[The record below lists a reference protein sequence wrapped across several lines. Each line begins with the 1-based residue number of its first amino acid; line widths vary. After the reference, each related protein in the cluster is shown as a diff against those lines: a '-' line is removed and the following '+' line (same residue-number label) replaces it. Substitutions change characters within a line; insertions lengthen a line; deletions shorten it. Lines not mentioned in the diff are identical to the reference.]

1 MKTGLYNS
9 GMKLTDWTQ
18 RLIQLLARLQ
28 AFPWRTTARVMLL
41 RFREDRL
48 GLTAGS
54 LTFTTVTS
62 LVPLA
67 TVALAIFSAFPK
79 FAQMQLLLQNWMT
92 QNLFPKAIASS
103 VITYIN
109 QFASKASQLGWMSS
123 IFLFFSALAVMLTV
137 DGTLNKIWRVRS
149 RRPLTQRILV
159 YWAGLTLGPLA
170 LTVSLALSSYALGS
184 AKGWIPSVNPTLA
197 RGFSHALQFALVVGL
212 ATCAYRLVPNTPVRW
227 RHAAAGGLFV
237 ALGIDLARRGLG
249 LYIGS
254 ASVSSIYGAFA
265 VLPILLLWLYI
276 LWAIVLL
283 GAVIAAYLPSI
294 TAGIARAGDHPSFAL
309 ELALEVLHALRELQ
323 PQTARGASAQDLALR
338 LRVSNLQLEPS
349 LELLQNLD
357 WIGLLQ
363 EPRAAAADAP
373 RWVLLIDPDAT
384 PLAPLLEATV
394 FPPHSTSIPGAVQ
407 VGTAF
412 APFHAHLQALQLPLS
427 AALPVRA
434 GEN

>member
-1 MKTGLYNS
+1 
-9 GMKLTDWTQ
+9 MKLIDWS
-18 RLIQLLARLQ
+18 RPLLLVLARLH
-28 AFPWRTTARVMLL
+28 AFPWRITAQVMLA

-79 FAQMQLLLQNWMT
+79 FAQMQQLLQGWMT

-123 IFLFFSALAVMLTV
+123 VFLFFSALAVMLTV
-137 DGTLNKIWRVRS
+137 DGTLNKIWRVRTS
-149 RRPLTQRILV
+149 RPLAQRILV
-159 YWAGLTLGPLA
+159 YWAGLTLGPLV
-170 LTVSLALSSYALGS
+170 LTASLALSSYALGS
-184 AKGWIPSVNPTLA
+184 SRGWVAVDAAWA
-197 RGFSHALQFALVVGL
+197 RGFSHFAQFALVAAL
-212 ATCAYRLVPNTPVRW
+212 ATCAYRFVPNTVVRW
-227 RHAAAGGLFV
+227 RHAAAGGFFV

-254 ASVSSIYGAFA
+254 ASVSNIYGAFA

-276 LWAIVLL
+276 LWVIVLL

-294 TAGIARAGDHPSFAL
+294 TAGIARLGEHPSFVL
-309 ELALEVLHALRELQ
+309 ELALELLHELRGLKAEA
-323 PQTARGASAQDLALR
+323 ARGASAAELAAR
-338 LRVSNLQLEPS
+338 LRVSDLQLEPS
-349 LELLQNLD
+349 LELLQQLD

-363 EPRAAAADAP
+363 ESPAQAPDAP
-373 RWVLLIDPDAT
+373 RWVLLVEPEQT
-384 PLAPLLEATV
+384 PLAPLLQRTV
-394 FPPHSTSIPGAVQ
+394 FPPSA
-407 VGTAF
+407 AF
-412 APFHAHLQALQLPLS
+412 APFHAHLHELQLPLS
-427 AALPVRA
+427 AALPA
-434 GEN
+434 PG